1 MENVS
6 SMNKFEKS
14 MTEMGFFGHIS
25 FSINKVLNK
34 YNEISF
40 SYS

>member
-25 FSINKVLNK
+25 FCHKVLNK